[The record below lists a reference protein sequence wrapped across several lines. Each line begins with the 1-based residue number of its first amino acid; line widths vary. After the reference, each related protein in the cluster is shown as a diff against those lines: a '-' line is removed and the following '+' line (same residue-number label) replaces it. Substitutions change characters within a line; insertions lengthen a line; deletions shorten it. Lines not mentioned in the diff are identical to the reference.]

1 MNRKDRRKANRGKPK
16 PSSIPPPK
24 KCEVFRSPNLS
35 DHEVILD
42 VVHMR
47 NWAEQNLP
55 LERTAFNFEHIE
67 WLIEGGTVET
77 SVLRNR
83 TLFQGPKPILICQS
97 EVEARFE
104 IVDGNHT
111 YVMAAAAYMIAKS
124 EGIHV
129 PPSTPAYTLTP
140 EQWRQFVIVPI

>member
-1 MNRKDRRKANRGKPK
+1 
-16 PSSIPPPK
+16 
-24 KCEVFRSPNLS
+24 
-35 DHEVILD
+35 VILD